1 MEHYTQSPQREIQ
14 LFVPGRLCLFGE
26 HSDWAGKYVSQN
38 PDILEGQAIV
48 TGINL
53 GIYASAKADE
63 KFHVKSINQK
73 GESVD
78 FCCNIDAETLRENA
92 LKDNFFSYC
101 CGVAAY
107 MVENYHVG
115 GISIEV
121 KKVTLP
127 MKKGLSSSA
136 AICVLIARAFSKL
149 YQLHLSVQGEMR
161 AAYYGERLTQSRCGR
176 LDQACAF
183 GEQPI
188 IMKFSDEEISI
199 KKLKVGKTMHWV
211 FADLCASKD
220 TRKILSHLNR
230 AYPFAQNEMYQN
242 VQDALG
248 KDNYEIIARASQA
261 IEEGDAEALGRI
273 MTEAQRLFDTK
284 IAPACPEELTS
295 PVLHSVLNDPQIQ
308 PYIWGAKGVGSQG
321 DGSVQLL
328 AKDKACQQA
337 LVDYLNN
344 ERKMEAFPFELQ
356 AGGKIRKAIIPIA
369 GFGTRMY
376 PQTHF
381 TKKAFLPVIDEN
393 EVVKPVLMC
402 IIEELD
408 AAGIE
413 DIILIIGENEIE
425 DYKKLFEYKLDES
438 YLKKL
443 PKNVR
448 DYYHWIYGIGG
459 KITYVVQKEQKGFGH
474 AVYQAHELVKDDP
487 VLLLLGDFIYKSKIA
502 FSCTTQTINAYNK
515 SGGDKAVVSIK
526 TVPLEQVSNYGIL
539 SGQFYPERPYLMDVS
554 DIVEKPSAEFAKKR
568 LGIRDEEGKNLY
580 FATFGQ
586 YILTKDVFDYL
597 GQQIEENEQREDAAE
612 IDLTGALQHLAGQ
625 HKLTAVDIA
634 GESYD
639 VGIPARYYDTFVSYR
654 RPLRTSKTM
663 QDKEPR
669 P

>member
-1 MEHYTQSPQREIQ
+1 MERLTQNNNREIE

-26 HSDWAGKYVSQN
+26 HSDWTGNYVSQN
-38 PDILEGQAIV
+38 PEILEGQAIV

-53 GIYASAKADE
+53 GIYATAKADDH
-63 KFHVKSINQK
+63 FYIKSMNQK
-73 GESVD
+73 GESLEFTCD
-78 FCCNIDAETLRENA
+78 MDAETLRQHA
-92 LKDNFFSYC
+92 LEDNFFSYC

-107 MVENYHVG
+107 MEENYHVD

-149 YQLHLSVQGEMR
+149 YQLHLSIQGEMR
-161 AAYYGERLTQSRCGR
+161 AAYHGERLTKSRCGR

-188 IMKFSDEEISI
+188 IMRFSDEEIDI
-199 KKLKVGKTMHWV
+199 RKLKVGKTMYWV
-211 FADLCASKD
+211 FADLCAGKD

-230 AYPFAQNEMYQN
+230 AYPFAQNEIYQN

-248 KDNYEIIARASQA
+248 KDNYEIISKAGRA
-261 IEEGDAEALGRI
+261 IEAGDAEALGRT
-273 MTEAQRLFDTK
+273 MNEAQALFDAK

-295 PVLHSVLNDPQIQ
+295 PVLHSVMDDPHIQ
-308 PYIWGAKGVGSQG
+308 PYIWGVKGVGSQG

-328 AKDKACQQA
+328 ARDKSCQQK
-337 LVDYLNN
+337 LVTYLNE

-356 AGGKIRKAIIPIA
+356 AGGKIRKAIIPLA

-393 EVVKPVLMC
+393 EVVKPVLVC
-402 IIEELD
+402 IMEELD

-413 DIILIIGENEIE
+413 DIILIVGEDEVE
-425 DYKKLFEYKLDES
+425 EYKKIFEHETDENF
-438 YLKKL
+438 LKKL
-443 PKNVR
+443 PKAVR
-448 DYYHWIYGIGG
+448 QYYQWLYTIGG
-459 KITYVVQKEQKGFGH
+459 KITYVVQKERKGFGH
-474 AVYQAHELVKDDP
+474 AVYQAHDLLKSDP
-487 VLLLLGDFIYKSKIA
+487 ALLLLGDFIYKSKIA

-515 SGGDKAVVSIK
+515 AGGNKSVVSVKSI
-526 TVPLEQVSNYGIL
+526 PIEHVSNYGIL
-539 SGQFYPERPYLMDVS
+539 CGTFQPERSYLMDVQTM
-554 DIVEKPSAEFAKKR
+554 VEKPSVDVARKT
-568 LGIRDEEGKNLY
+568 LGIPDDNGNMRY

-586 YILTKDVFDYL
+586 YILTDEVFQFL
-597 GQQIEENEQREDAAE
+597 ARQIEESELAESTAE
-612 IDLTGALQHLAGQ
+612 IDLTSALQHLAADGQ
-625 HKLTAVDIA
+625 LIACDIA

-639 VGIPARYYDTFVSYR
+639 VGIPSQYYETFVKYR
-654 RPLRTSKTM
+654 QPQSKN
-663 QDKEPR
+663 
-669 P
+669 

>member
-1 MEHYTQSPQREIQ
+1 MEHYTQNNDREIE

-38 PDILEGQAIV
+38 PEILEGQAIV

-53 GIYASAKADE
+53 GIYATAKTHDR
-63 KFHVKSINQK
+63 FYVKSINQDN
-73 GESVD
+73 ETLD
-78 FCCNIDAETLRENA
+78 FACDMDAETLRRHA
-92 LKDNFFSYC
+92 LEDNFFSYC

-107 MVENYHVG
+107 MEENYHVG

-149 YQLHLSVQGEMR
+149 YQLHLSIQGEMR
-161 AAYYGERLTQSRCGR
+161 AAYHGERLTKSRCGR

-188 IMKFSDEEISI
+188 IMRFSDEEINI
-199 KKLKVGKTMHWV
+199 RKLKVGKTMYWV
-211 FADLCASKD
+211 FADLCAGKD

-230 AYPFAQNEMYQN
+230 AYPFAQNEVYQN

-248 KDNYEIIARASQA
+248 KDNYEIISRASQA
-261 IEEGDAEALGRI
+261 IEAGDAKTLGKI
-273 MTEAQRLFDTK
+273 MNEAQALFDAK

-295 PVLHSVLNDPQIQ
+295 PVLHSVMNDSHIQ
-308 PYIWGAKGVGSQG
+308 PYIWGVKGVGSQG

-328 AKDKACQQA
+328 ARDKACQQK
-337 LVDYLNN
+337 LVAYLNE

-356 AGGKIRKAIIPIA
+356 AGGKIRKAIIPLA

-393 EVVKPVLMC
+393 EIVKPVLVC
-402 IIEELD
+402 IMEELD

-413 DIILIIGENEIE
+413 DIILIVGEDEVS
-425 DYKKLFEYKLDES
+425 DYKKLFEYKMDES
-438 YLKKL
+438 FFKKL
-443 PKNVR
+443 PKAVR
-448 DYYHWIYGIGG
+448 QYYQWIYTIGG
-459 KITYVVQKEQKGFGH
+459 KITYVVQKEKKGFGH
-474 AVYQAHELVKDDP
+474 AVYQAYDLLKGEP
-487 VLLLLGDFIYKSKIA
+487 ALLLLGDFIYKSKIA

-515 SGGDKAVVSIK
+515 AGGNKAVVSVKSI
-526 TVPLEQVSNYGIL
+526 PIEQVSNYGIL
-539 SGQFYPERPYLMDVS
+539 YGTFQPKRSYLMDVRTM
-554 DIVEKPSAEFAKKR
+554 VEKPSVDVARKTLGVPDGNGNKR
-568 LGIRDEEGKNLY
+568 Y

-586 YILTKDVFDYL
+586 YILTDEVFQFL
-597 GQQIEENEQREDAAE
+597 AHQIEESELAESTAE
-612 IDLTGALQHLAGQ
+612 IDLTSALQHLAADGQ
-625 HKLTAVDIA
+625 LIACDIA

-639 VGIPARYYDTFVSYR
+639 VGIPSQYYETFVKYR
-654 RPLRTSKTM
+654 HP
-663 QDKEPR
+663 QNND
-669 P
+669 

>member
-1 MEHYTQSPQREIQ
+1 MEYYTQNNNREIE

-38 PDILEGQAIV
+38 PEILEGQAIV

-53 GIYASAKADE
+53 GIYATAKM
-63 KFHVKSINQK
+63 NQHFYISSVNQQ
-73 GESVD
+73 GEPLEFRCD
-78 FCCNIDAETLRENA
+78 MDANILRENA
-92 LKDNFFSYC
+92 LRDNFFSYC

-149 YQLHLSVQGEMR
+149 YQLHLSIQGEMR
-161 AAYYGERLTQSRCGR
+161 AAYYGERLTKSRCGR

-188 IMKFSDEEISI
+188 IMKFSDEEIAI
-199 KKLKVGKTMHWV
+199 RKLKVGKTMYWV
-211 FADLCASKD
+211 FADLCAGKN
-220 TRKILSHLNR
+220 TRKILSDLNR
-230 AYPFAQNEMYQN
+230 AYPFAQNEIYQN

-248 KDNYEIIARASQA
+248 IDNYKIIAKAGKA
-261 IEEGDAEALGRI
+261 IENGDAQALGQI
-273 MTEAQRLFDTK
+273 MNEAQALFDAK
-284 IAPACPEELTS
+284 IAPACPDELAS
-295 PVLHSVLNDPQIQ
+295 PVLHSVMNDPNIR
-308 PYIWGAKGVGSQG
+308 PYIWGVKGVGSQG

-328 AKDKACQQA
+328 AKDKTAQQA
-337 LVDYLNN
+337 LVDYLNK
-344 ERKMEAFPFELQ
+344 ERRMEAFPFELQ

-376 PQTHF
+376 PQSHF

-393 EVVKPVLMC
+393 EIVKPVLMC

-413 DIILIIGENEIE
+413 DIILIVGEDEVE
-425 DYKKLFEYKLDES
+425 DYKKLFEYETDEEFA
-438 YLKKL
+438 KKL
-443 PKNVR
+443 PIPVR
-448 DYYHWIYGIGG
+448 EYYQWIYSIGG
-459 KITYVVQKEQKGFGH
+459 KITYVVQKEKKGFGH
-474 AVYQAHELVKDDP
+474 AVYQAYELLQGEP
-487 VLLLLGDFIYKSKIA
+487 ALLMLGDFIYKSKIA

-515 SGGDKAVVSIK
+515 AGGNKSVVSIK
-526 TVPLEQVSNYGIL
+526 SVPLEQVKNYGIL
-539 SGQFYPERPYLMDVS
+539 SGQFHPDRPYLMD
-554 DIVEKPSAEFAKKR
+554 IHTMVEKPSEDFAR
-568 LGIRDEEGKNLY
+568 EQLGVRTADGQTQY

-586 YILTKDVFDYL
+586 YILTDEVFQYL
-597 GQQIEENEQREDAAE
+597 GQQIEKSELTDSNAE
-612 IDLTGALQHLAGQ
+612 IDLTGALSHLAGQ
-625 HKLTAVDIA
+625 NKLVAVDIA

-639 VGIPARYYDTFVSYR
+639 VGIPSLYYDTFVRYR
-654 RPLRTSKTM
+654 NPL
-663 QDKEPR
+663 
-669 P
+669 

>member
-1 MEHYTQSPQREIQ
+1 MELYTQDNQREIQ
-14 LFVPGRLCLFGE
+14 VFVPGRLCLFGE

-53 GIYASAKADE
+53 GIYATAKTAAG
-63 KFHVKSINQK
+63 FYVKSINQH

-78 FCCNIDAETLRENA
+78 FSCDMDIETLRENA
-92 LKDNFFSYC
+92 LKNDFFSYC

-107 MVENYHVG
+107 MMENYHVG
-115 GISIEV
+115 GISLEV
-121 KKVTLP
+121 SKVTLP

-136 AICVLIARAFSKL
+136 AICVVIARAFSKL
-149 YQLHLSVQGEMR
+149 YQLHLSVPGEMR
-161 AAYYGERLTQSRCGR
+161 AAYHGERLTQSRCGR

-199 KKLKVGKTMHWV
+199 KKLKVGRTMHWV

-230 AYPFAQNEMYQN
+230 AYPFAQNEIYQN

-248 KDNYEIIARASQA
+248 KDNYEIIAKASQA
-261 IEEGDAEALGRI
+261 IEAGDAETLGRI
-273 MTEAQRLFDTK
+273 MCEAQTLFDEK

-295 PVLHSVLNDPQIQ
+295 PVLHSVLNDPNVQ

-328 AKDKACQQA
+328 AKDKSCQLA

-344 ERKMEAFPFELQ
+344 ERHMEAFPFELQ

-393 EVVKPVLMC
+393 GVVKPVLMC
-402 IIEELD
+402 ILEELD
-408 AAGIE
+408 SAGIE
-413 DIILIIGENEIE
+413 DIILIIGENEMD
-425 DYKKLFEYKLDES
+425 DYKKLFEYKVEDS
-438 YLKKL
+438 FTKKL
-443 PKNVR
+443 PRNVR
-448 DYYHWIYGIGG
+448 EYYQWIYGIGS

-474 AVYQAHELVKDDP
+474 AIYQAHHLVKDEP

-515 SGGDKAVVSIK
+515 SGGDKSVVSIK
-526 TVPLEQVSNYGIL
+526 PVPLEQVSDYGIL
-539 SGQFYPERPYLMDVS
+539 TGQFYPDRPYLMDVS
-554 DIVEKPSAEFAKKR
+554 DFVEKPSPEYAASHLGMRGTSGNAK
-568 LGIRDEEGKNLY
+568 Y
-580 FATFGQ
+580 YATFGQ
-586 YILTKDVFDYL
+586 YILTGEVFQYL
-597 GQQIEENEQREDAAE
+597 GKQIEENELNESNAE
-612 IDLTGALQHLAGQ
+612 IDLTSALRHLAGQ
-625 HKLTAVDIA
+625 HKLTAVDVA

-639 VGIPARYYDTFVSYR
+639 MGIPARYYDTFTNYG
-654 RPLRTSKTM
+654 RPL
-663 QDKEPR
+663 
-669 P
+669 

>member
-1 MEHYTQSPQREIQ
+1 MEHYKQTNDKEIE

-38 PDILEGQAIV
+38 PEILEGQAIV

-53 GIYASAKADE
+53 GIYASAKVNSQ
-63 KFHVKSINQK
+63 FYIKSINQN
-73 GESVD
+73 GEVLD
-78 FCCNIDAETLRENA
+78 FECDMDADILREHA

-107 MVENYHVG
+107 MMENYHVG

-149 YQLHLSVQGEMR
+149 YQLHLSIQGEMR
-161 AAYYGERLTQSRCGR
+161 AAYHGERLTKSRCGR

-188 IMKFSDEEISI
+188 IMRFSDEEINI
-199 KKLKVGKTMHWV
+199 RKLKVGKTLYWV
-211 FADLCASKD
+211 FADLCAGKD

-230 AYPFAQNEMYQN
+230 AYPFAQNDIYQN

-248 KDNYEIIARASQA
+248 KDNYKIITRASNA
-261 IEEGDAEALGRI
+261 IESGDAESLGKI
-273 MTEAQRLFDTK
+273 MNDAQALFDAK

-295 PVLHSVLNDPQIQ
+295 PVLHSVMNDANIQ
-308 PYIWGAKGVGSQG
+308 PLIWGVKGVGSQG

-328 AKDKACQQA
+328 AKNKACQQA
-337 LVDYLNN
+337 LVTYLNKT
-344 ERKMEAFPFELQ
+344 RKMDAFPFELQ
-356 AGGKIRKAIIPIA
+356 AGGKIRKAIIPLA

-393 EVVKPVLMC
+393 DIVKPILVC
-402 IIEELD
+402 ILEELD

-413 DIILIIGENEIE
+413 DIILIVGEDEVNE
-425 DYKKLFEYKLDES
+425 YKKLFEYEVDNS
-438 YLKKL
+438 FLKRL
-443 PKNVR
+443 PKSVR
-448 DYYHWIYGIGG
+448 QYYQWLYTIGG
-459 KITYVVQKEQKGFGH
+459 KITYVVQKEKKGFGH
-474 AVYQAHELVKDDP
+474 AVYQAHDLLKGEP
-487 VLLLLGDFIYKSKIA
+487 VLLLLGDFIYKSRIA

-515 SGGDKAVVSIK
+515 AGGNKSVVSVKSI
-526 TVPLEQVSNYGIL
+526 PLEHVPNYGIL
-539 SGQFYPERPYLMDVS
+539 QGNFQPERSYLIDVQAM
-554 DIVEKPSAEFAKKR
+554 VEKPSINTAKET
-568 LGIRDEEGKNLY
+568 LGILDEKGNTKY
-580 FATFGQ
+580 YATFGQ
-586 YILTKDVFDYL
+586 YILNDEVFQFL
-597 GQQIEENEQREDAAE
+597 AHQIEENELTESAKE
-612 IDLTGALQHLAGQ
+612 IDLTDALQHLASKGQ
-625 HKLTAVDIA
+625 LIACDIA

-639 VGIPARYYDTFVSYR
+639 VGIPTQYYDTFVKYHVTDNVR
-654 RPLRTSKTM
+654 
-663 QDKEPR
+663 
-669 P
+669 

>member
-1 MEHYTQSPQREIQ
+1 MEHYTQNSNREIE

-38 PDILEGQAIV
+38 PEILEGQAIV

-53 GIYASAKADE
+53 GIYATAKMDQHFYISSLDQHGEPLDFQCDMNAD
-63 KFHVKSINQK
+63 I
-73 GESVD
+73 
-78 FCCNIDAETLRENA
+78 LRENA
-92 LKDNFFSYC
+92 LQDNFFSYC

-149 YQLHLSVQGEMR
+149 YQLHLSLQGEMR
-161 AAYYGERLTQSRCGR
+161 AAYYGERLTKSRCGR

-199 KKLKVGKTMHWV
+199 RKLKVGKTMYWV
-211 FADLCASKD
+211 FADLCAGKN

-230 AYPFAQNEMYQN
+230 AYPFAQNEIYQN

-248 KDNYEIIARASQA
+248 KDNYEIIAKASKA
-261 IEEGDAEALGRI
+261 IEDGDAQALGQI
-273 MTEAQRLFDTK
+273 MNEAQALFDAK
-284 IAPACPEELTS
+284 IAPACPDELTS
-295 PVLHSVLNDPQIQ
+295 PVLHSVMNDPNIQ
-308 PYIWGAKGVGSQG
+308 PYIWGVKGVGYQG

-328 AKDKACQQA
+328 AKDKASQQV

-344 ERKMEAFPFELQ
+344 ERHMEAFPFELQ

-381 TKKAFLPVIDEN
+381 TKKAFLPIIDEN

-413 DIILIIGENEIE
+413 DIILIVGEDEVE
-425 DYKKLFEYKLDES
+425 DYKKLFEYETDEEFV
-438 YLKKL
+438 KKL
-443 PKNVR
+443 PKPVR
-448 DYYHWIYGIGG
+448 EYYQWIYSIGG
-459 KITYVVQKEQKGFGH
+459 KITYVVQKEKKGFGH
-474 AVYQAHELVKDDP
+474 AVYQAHELLKGEP
-487 VLLLLGDFIYKSKIA
+487 ALLMLGDFIYKSKIA

-515 SGGDKAVVSIK
+515 AGGNKSVVSIK
-526 TVPLEQVSNYGIL
+526 SVPLEQVHNYGIL
-539 SGQFYPERPYLMDVS
+539 SGQFHSDRPYLMDVHRM
-554 DIVEKPSAEFAKKR
+554 VEKPSADYAQET
-568 LGIRDEEGKNLY
+568 LGVRDADGQTQY
-580 FATFGQ
+580 YATFGQ
-586 YILTKDVFDYL
+586 YILTDEVFQYL
-597 GQQIEENEQREDAAE
+597 EQQIEKTELTESTAE
-612 IDLTGALQHLAGQ
+612 IDLTSALQHLAQ
-625 HKLTAVDIA
+625 HRQLIAVDIA

-639 VGIPARYYDTFVSYR
+639 VGIPSLYYDTFTKYR
-654 RPLRTSKTM
+654 NPL
-663 QDKEPR
+663 
-669 P
+669 